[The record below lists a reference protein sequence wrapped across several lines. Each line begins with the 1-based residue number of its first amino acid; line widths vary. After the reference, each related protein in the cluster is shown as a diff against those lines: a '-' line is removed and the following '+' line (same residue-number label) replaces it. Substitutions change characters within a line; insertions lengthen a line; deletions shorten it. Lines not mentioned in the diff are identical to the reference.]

1 MPQKSIFR
9 LAWGTLLL
17 APILAAA
24 HGISDADKQRM
35 LEGAIGSTF
44 FANFVGQLASWQL
57 GQSDHLLKSARLPGV
72 DVAGRVSSSKRLRQ
86 QVPSNL

>member
-17 APILAAA
+17 ASILAAA

-35 LEGAIGSTF
+35 LEGAIGST
-44 FANFVGQLASWQL
+44 LASAPRTC
-57 GQSDHLLKSARLPGV
+57 SRVTTPCCSCSASC
-72 DVAGRVSSSKRLRQ
+72 SS
-86 QVPSNL
+86 